1 MRRGYV
7 DAPWGQIHYRS
18 VGAGPAV
25 VLYPNRPRS
34 GVIYERLALLLA
46 DAHRVVI
53 IDPPGFGGSDPLEP
67 PFEVADLTATVVHLM
82 DALGIDRAAF
92 SGHHTGATVCIDLAA
107 HHPERVVAIAPT
119 GLLLLT
125 EVERAGRLDGSAF
138 APAFG
143 NPPHPDGR
151 HPLPFIRK
159 FPPKPWEDPD
169 FVNTS
174 IIDDLQSEPH
184 QVPSALAVYRY
195 PERRELVAVTCPV
208 LFVQSS
214 GPGEPATLQR
224 AASVVDVVP
233 GARLAVIEG
242 GDVHFI
248 HHRADELAALLR
260 DFFALPTDAG
270 TVTGIDADTD
280 AVLAPAEHP

>member
-7 DAPWGQIHYRS
+7 DAPWGQIHYRT
-18 VGAGPAV
+18 VGDGPPV

-34 GVIYERLALLLA
+34 SVIYERLALLLA

-53 IDPPGFGGSDPLEP
+53 VDPPGFGGTDPLEA
-67 PFEVADLTATVVHLM
+67 PFEVADLTATVIHLM
-82 DALGIDRAAF
+82 DALGIDRAAV

-107 HHPERVVAIAPT
+107 HHPDRVVAIAPT
-119 GLLLLT
+119 GLLLLSD
-125 EVERAGRLDGSAF
+125 EEKAGRLDGTSF

-143 NPPHPDGR
+143 NPPYPDGR
-151 HPLPFIRK
+151 HLLPFIRK
-159 FPPKPWEDPD
+159 FPPKPWEDPL
-169 FVNTS
+169 FVNAS

-195 PERRELVAVTCPV
+195 PERRELATVTCPV

-214 GPGEPATLQR
+214 GPGEPPTLQR
-224 AASVVDVVP
+224 AATVVDVVP
-233 GARLAVIEG
+233 GARLEVIEG

-248 HHRADELAALLR
+248 HHRADELADLLLG
-260 DFFALPTDAG
+260 FFALHADAG
-270 TVTGIDADTD
+270 A
-280 AVLAPAEHP
+280 AMAPAERP